1 MIASRIDQENDGAI
15 EMGLTDAQMLRLIQ
29 RSLPSAETDP
39 VEHEVHA
46 VIGLYWFAFLK
57 TNRNGVWHRFLCWT
71 GDKKAL
77 ALAAGLA
84 EAEANAKE
92 VLAKS
97 PKHRAVLERIV
108 RAQPCDLAKKDNLL
122 SLLAGSL
129 QP

>member
-1 MIASRIDQENDGAI
+1 
-15 EMGLTDAQMLRLIQ
+15 MGLTDAQMLGLIQ
-29 RSLPSAETDP
+29 RSLPSAETAP

-84 EAEANAKE
+84 EAEANAKK

-97 PKHRAVLERIV
+97 AEHRAVLERIV
-108 RAQPCDLAKKDNLL
+108 RAQPSDLAKKDNLL
-122 SLLAGSL
+122 SLLGGSL